1 MSTLPGVETR
11 VLAAKVLD
19 AVMHDRRSLK
29 AELANALPQLS
40 DSRDRALLEAMCFSA
55 LRQRARYDAAL
66 KSWMQ
71 KPLGQK
77 DGELRALL
85 LAGFA
90 QIDAMGLPAHA
101 ALSVTVEAT
110 RALGRPHQAGM
121 VNALLRRAQREGFP
135 EADVSAA
142 WPVWLRKQIIQDW
155 GDRSAA
161 IFEASAHAAPMW
173 LRVNRSKGTRDAYA
187 LRLQAADIVSTTE
200 ALLPDALRIDSPVA
214 VSALPGFA
222 EGDASVQDGAAQ
234 LVADALAL
242 EPGVRVLDACAA
254 PGGKAAHLLEREP
267 SLRLLALD
275 VDARRLNR
283 VRETLSRTKGAAEFR
298 VADAS
303 DLPTWWDGE
312 PFDAVL
318 LDAPCSA
325 HRHRAPTTRRAAAS
339 HARRCAGRDRAAVTP
354 AGCPVASD
362 QARWRVAVCHLLDPQ
377 RRKPAPD
384 RGVPV
389 TNRGCARRPAGCTLR
404 PRCRCRSPTPARRT
418 GHGWF
423 LLCAPA
429 QAGVARRKV
438 GSVRFRYPQHC
449 ATLLMSGCHDHYSQ
463 DVKRRNPS
471 LVTRLRHEQR
481 K

>member
-1 MSTLPGVETR
+1 MSTPPGVETR
-11 VLAAKVLD
+11 VFAAKVLD
-19 AVMHDRRSLK
+19 AVIHNGRSLK
-29 AELANALPQLS
+29 AELAKVLPQLP
-40 DSRDRALLEAMCFSA
+40 DPRDRALLEAMCFAA

-66 KSWMQ
+66 KSWLQ

-135 EADVSAA
+135 EADAAAA
-142 WPVWLRKQIIQDW
+142 WPAWLRRKIVEDW
-155 GDRSAA
+155 GDHAAA
-161 IFEASAHAAPMW
+161 IFEASARAAPLW
-173 LRVNRSKGTRDAYA
+173 LRVNRAKGTRDAYA
-187 LRLQAADIVSTTE
+187 MRLQAADIATATD
-200 ALLPDALRIDSPVA
+200 ATLADALRIDAPVA
-214 VSALPGFA
+214 VAALPGFD

-234 LVADALAL
+234 LVADALSLAA
-242 EPGVRVLDACAA
+242 GMRVLDACAA

-283 VRETLSRTKGAAEFR
+283 VRETLSRTHGVADFR

-303 DLPTWWDGE
+303 DVSAWWDGE

-325 HRHRAPTTRRAAAS
+325 TGIVRRQPDVLLHRTADDIVALAAL
-339 HARRCAGRDRAAVTP
+339 
-354 AGCPVASD
+354 
-362 QARWRVAVCHLLDPQ
+362 QARLLDALWKTVKPGGVLLYATCSILKHENEHQVAAFLSRTPDARVDLLDASYGHAAGPGRQ
-377 RRKPAPD
+377 RLPGEQGMDGFFYARLLKPA
-384 RGVPV
+384 
-389 TNRGCARRPAGCTLR
+389 
-404 PRCRCRSPTPARRT
+404 
-418 GHGWF
+418 
-423 LLCAPA
+423 
-429 QAGVARRKV
+429 
-438 GSVRFRYPQHC
+438 
-449 ATLLMSGCHDHYSQ
+449 
-463 DVKRRNPS
+463 
-471 LVTRLRHEQR
+471 
-481 K
+481 